1 MADTDILTG
10 SDLAVKRWSKLLT
23 REAIGRTWLRKFMGT
38 TPASIIQIH
47 RDLEKERGDVIK
59 YDLLALLDPTN
70 YGRPGEATLK
80 GSEVAMSYY
89 QDSVQID
96 QLRQGIIYGSLSQ
109 QRTLHDLR
117 ADAKNNLADW
127 WARVLDQFM
136 FAQLAGTGAGNAGL
150 EAILTGGVADTDF
163 LGCALTAVDSA
174 HILDGTAGPMTLA
187 RITTLRERAK
197 VGPGGTTPIIRP
209 IRTEDGEDI
218 YVLVLHP
225 AQITSLKNEAS
236 GWRTFVQNARERGTS
251 NPLFTGAVGMWDG
264 VVIYE
269 SNYVPRGADAA
280 GRYTLAAE
288 GANNNYGIFLGAQ
301 AGHIAFG
308 NPYSKLN
315 RMRDIGETTEL
326 FTFTEDVD
334 DYGERTGVGS
344 AAIFGMKRAIFN
356 SETYG
361 VQLCVTTDALA

>member
-1 MADTDILTG
+1 MTDTTILTG
-10 SDLAVKRWSKLLT
+10 DALAVKRWSKLLT
-23 REAIGRTWLRKFMGT
+23 KEALGRTWLRKFMGT
-38 TPASIIQIH
+38 TPNSIIQIH
-47 RDLEKERGDVIK
+47 RDLEKERGDVVK
-59 YDLLALLDPTN
+59 FDLLTLLDKTN
-70 YGRPGEATLK
+70 YGRPGGAALIAN
-80 GSEVAMSYY
+80 EVALAYY

-96 QLRQGIIYGSLSQ
+96 QLRQGVIYNSMSQ

-117 ADAKNNLADW
+117 NDAKEALADW

-163 LGCALTAVDSA
+163 LGCPLTAVDA
-174 HILDGTAGPMTLA
+174 NHLLDATAGAMTLS
-187 RITTLRERAK
+187 RITQLRERAK
-197 VGPGGTTPIIRP
+197 VGPGGTDYIIRP

-225 AQITSLKNEAS
+225 AQITSLKNEAN
-236 GWRTFVQNARERGTS
+236 GWRAFVQNARERGTS
-251 NPLFTGAVGMWDG
+251 NPLFTGAIGMWDG
-264 VVIYE
+264 VIVYE

-280 GRYTLAAE
+280 GRYVLAAE
-288 GANNNYGIFLGAQ
+288 GANNNYALFLGAQ

-326 FTFTEDVD
+326 FTFTEDVT
-334 DYGERTGVGS
+334 DYGEKTGVGS
-344 AAIFGMKRAIFN
+344 ASIFGMKRAIFN
-356 SETYG
+356 AKTYA
-361 VQLCVTTDALA
+361 VQLLVTTDALS